1 MEVAQA
7 PDGIGLRRNQDVP
20 RLEDGWEFPGI
31 DVFRI
36 DEHFPRREW
45 HEGRIDVQRLRAV
58 ALDLVNAE
66 LGAEVATQPL
76 DARCIGGVAACDEQ
90 VGTAADEI
98 GGIEQRLE
106 LVDDVAYRL
115 TLGRRSEMIVVQT
128 IEQLRLRRG
137 DPARPLRPVLLEQ
150 RAIGVRL
157 EIARSPCH
165 RCLDDLVADHQDAVA
180 RTRGAKA
187 VGGPVW

>member
-1 MEVAQA
+1 
-7 PDGIGLRRNQDVP
+7 
-20 RLEDGWEFPGI
+20 
-31 DVFRI
+31 
-36 DEHFPRREW
+36 
-45 HEGRIDVQRLRAV
+45 
-58 ALDLVNAE
+58 
-66 LGAEVATQPL
+66 
-76 DARCIGGVAACDEQ
+76 
-90 VGTAADEI
+90 
-98 GGIEQRLE
+98 RLE

-115 TLGRRSEMIVVQT
+115 TLGRRPEMIGVQT

-165 RCLDDLVADHQDAVA
+165 WCLDDLVADHQDAVA

-187 VGGPVW
+187 VGGPVWRTEAKGEIDDVRPADFDPLRFDQVDEALGLPLRGLEEDPRVWPTGG